1 MFNPL
6 FKKNLEDE
14 LAFYYTDMARK
25 GYEVGFGT
33 REERLNRDAE
43 KQIYKQDLAD
53 LVEKKQQE
61 RDNQREKEEKE
72 KKDITQMFNSE
83 AE

>member
-1 MFNPL
+1 
-6 FKKNLEDE
+6 
-14 LAFYYTDMARK
+14 MARK

-53 LVEKKQQE
+53 LVDKKRQE
-61 RDNQREKEEKE
+61 IDEQRNKEERG

>member
-1 MFNPL
+1 MVYNPL

-53 LVEKKQQE
+53 KVENLRLE
-61 RDNQREKEEKE
+61 RDREKEEKE

>member
-1 MFNPL
+1 
-6 FKKNLEDE
+6 
-14 LAFYYTDMARK
+14 MARK

-53 LVEKKQQE
+53 MVEKKQQE
-61 RDNQREKEEKE
+61 RNEQKDKE
-72 KKDITQMFNSE
+72 KNEKNDITQMFNSE
-83 AE
+83 SE